1 MKTLIQNGTLV
12 TAAETFTADLL
23 IDGEQIAQIGSGLS
37 ADEAQR
43 VDAAGLY
50 VLPGA
55 LDVHTHLHLPG
66 PAAIPSD
73 DFYTGHKAA
82 AFGGT
87 TFTIDFAMPAR
98 GERLHAAVER
108 WQTAA
113 QGKAVID
120 YGLHVGI
127 VSLDNAVLDELP
139 ALAAEGLPSLKLL
152 MAYKGIVQVDDTTLF
167 KTLLKAAEHGMLTMV
182 HAENGD
188 AIDELRRRAVA
199 AGRLTSEWHA
209 LTRPAWLEG
218 EATLRAIALA
228 ATAGAPLYVVHVT
241 CAPAVEQIAY
251 GRARGLNVM
260 GETCVQYFFFTE
272 DHLRRPDGAK
282 WVCSPPFRSP
292 ADQAALWQAVRAGTL
307 QVISTDH
314 CPFLYD
320 GTRAIQ
326 YEGQLYQAPGKE
338 LGRADFTKTPNGVPG
353 LGDRMPILWTFGV
366 GAGCLSLNQLVALC
380 CTNPAK
386 LFGLYP
392 RKGTLAVGAD
402 ADVVLW
408 DPRKT
413 RVVEAVNLQQRVDYN
428 LYEGWTLTGLP
439 DKVYRRGELIVD
451 GDRWLGRL
459 GSGRFTRRAAHAP
472 VL

>member
-1 MKTLIQNGTLV
+1 MKTLIKNGALV
-12 TAAETFTADLL
+12 TAADTFTADLL
-23 IDGEQIAQIGSGLS
+23 IDGERIAQIG
-37 ADEAQR
+37 ADLRAEDAHI
-43 VDAAGLY
+43 VNAAGQY
-50 VLPGA
+50 VLPGGI
-55 LDVHTHLHLPG
+55 DVHTHLHLPG

-108 WQTAA
+108 WRIAA
-113 QGKAVID
+113 QDKAVVD

-127 VSLDNAVLDELP
+127 VGLENDVLDELP

-152 MAYKGIVQVDDTTLF
+152 MAYKGIVQVDDDTLF
-167 KTLLKAAEHGMLTMV
+167 KTMLKAAEHGMLTMV

-199 AGRLTSEWHA
+199 AGHLAQAWHA
-209 LTRPAWLEG
+209 RTRPAWLEG
-218 EATLRAIALA
+218 EATLRASALA
-228 ATAGAPLYVVHVT
+228 AAAGAPLYVVHVT
-241 CAPAVEQIAY
+241 SAPAVDQIAY
-251 GRARGLNVM
+251 SRARGLNVM

-272 DHLRRPDGAK
+272 DDLRRPDGAK
-282 WVCSPPFRSP
+282 WVCSPPFRSA
-292 ADQAALWQAVRAGTL
+292 ADQAALWQAVRGDTL

-314 CPFLYD
+314 CPFLFD
-320 GTRAIQ
+320 GARAIQ
-326 YEGQLYQAPGKE
+326 YEGQPYQAPGKE

-353 LGDRMPILWTFGV
+353 LGDRMPVLWTFGV
-366 GAGCLSLNQLVALC
+366 GAGRLSLNRFVEVC

-386 LFGLYP
+386 IFGLYP
-392 RKGTLAVGAD
+392 KKGTLAVGAD
-402 ADVVLW
+402 ADVVIW

-413 RVVEAVNLQQRVDYN
+413 RVVDAANSHQRVDYN

-439 DKVYRRGELIVD
+439 ARVYRRGKLIVD
-451 GDRWLGRL
+451 GDRWLGRA
-459 GSGRFTRRAAHAP
+459 GDGRFTPRAAHAP